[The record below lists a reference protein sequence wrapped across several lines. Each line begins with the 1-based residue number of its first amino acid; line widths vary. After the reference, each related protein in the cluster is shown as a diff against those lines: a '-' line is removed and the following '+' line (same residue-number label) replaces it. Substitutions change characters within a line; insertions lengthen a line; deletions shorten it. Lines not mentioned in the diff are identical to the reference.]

1 MADDTGAAFPFDLAA
16 VCEDMQKRFGWSQQD
31 LSAAMTQLM
40 PAALMGHKYFS
51 PDVSDFAGLFPGA
64 PDFASF
70 YNPMDGYAA
79 TGGTSGNKD
88 QLFPFFGP
96 EVARNAIADQIASV
110 TGLQRDAI
118 QEMMPVAATLA
129 MGQVSRPYLQGQG
142 RDLLDAFMRGFAR
155 GRPKPIPQPAD
166 YFQGYTDAMQAMW
179 SSFLKPLEASAS
191 RVPDDEVDE
200 SEQVAED
207 APESEPEVVAPEGT
221 GELETMMTDWM
232 SAGRDFQSGQFN
244 AFETLFEKAAR
255 DIGKGPA
262 GKS

>member
-40 PAALMGHKYFS
+40 PAALMGHKYLS
-51 PDVSDFAGLFPGA
+51 PNVPDFAGFFPGA
-64 PDFASF
+64 PDITSL
-70 YNPMDGYAA
+70 YNPMEAIAA
-79 TGGTSGNKD
+79 GRFAGNKD

-96 EVARNAIADQIASV
+96 EVVRKAIADQVASV

-129 MGQVSRPYLQGQG
+129 MGQVSRPYLQGPA
-142 RDLLDAFMRGFAR
+142 RDLLDAFMRGFAH

-179 SSFLKPLEASAS
+179 SSFLKPLEATAT
-191 RVPDDEVDE
+191 PAPEDEDDS

-207 APESEPEVVAPEGT
+207 EPEPEAVAPEGKA
-221 GELETMMTDWM
+221 ELETMMTDWM

-244 AFETLFEKAAR
+244 AFETLFKKAAS
-255 DIGKGPA
+255 DLGQGPA

>member
-1 MADDTGAAFPFDLAA
+1 MAGDTGAAFPFDLAM
-16 VCEDMQKRFGWSQQD
+16 VCEDMRKRFGWSQQD

-51 PDVSDFAGLFPGA
+51 PNMSDFAGGFPGA
-64 PDFASF
+64 PDIASL
-70 YNPMDGYAA
+70 YNPMESFAS
-79 TGGTSGNKD
+79 GGSAGDKD

-96 EVARNAIADQIASV
+96 EAVREAIADQVASV

-129 MGQVSRPYLQGQG
+129 MGQVSRPYLQGST

-155 GRPKPIPQPAD
+155 GRPKPAPQPAD

-179 SSFLKPLEASAS
+179 STFLKPLEATAT
-191 RVPDDEVDE
+191 PAPGDEDDSSESIAKDE
-200 SEQVAED
+200 
-207 APESEPEVVAPEGT
+207 PEPEVVAPEGS
-221 GELETMMTDWM
+221 GELEIMMTDWM

-244 AFETLFEKAAR
+244 AFETLFKKATN
-255 DIGKGPA
+255 DLGQGPA
-262 GKS
+262 GKT